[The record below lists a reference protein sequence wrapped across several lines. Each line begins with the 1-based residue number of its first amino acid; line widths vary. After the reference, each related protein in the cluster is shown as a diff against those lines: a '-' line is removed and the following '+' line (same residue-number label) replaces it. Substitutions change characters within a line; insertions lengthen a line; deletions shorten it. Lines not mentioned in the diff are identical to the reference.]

1 MTRAA
6 FIHCRSMSFSIT
18 WYLYK
23 CGRSVLDK
31 MLEQRAVVHNLKA
44 LKKNRNS
51 LPHISGSLPALASEN
66 LYLTGVPW
74 DGDAGGTW
82 FILPEI
88 LLWITAN
95 KSMGSRGNC
104 TSLNHGSPLRHRVSL
119 VRQLNLSK
127 PQCLHLWNVRTARVS
142 SILVRI
148 FKRIVQYLI
157 YLEIHTHTH
166 GEAEKGRN
174 FPYCTTK
181 SKCSRTVSCW
191 Y

>member
-1 MTRAA
+1 MERINRHILFLGAINIYLNKLNVPFVYIQHINNLKLTRKGTILLKISDEILVNGRRTIWQERHIYTAGA
-6 FIHCRSMSFSIT
+6 WIFSIT

-31 MLEQRAVVHNLKA
+31 MLEQRAVVHNLRA
-44 LKKNRNS
+44 LKENRNS

-74 DGDAGGTW
+74 VGDAGGTW

-88 LLWITAN
+88 LLWIRAN

-127 PQCLHLWNVRTARVS
+127 PQCLH
-142 SILVRI
+142 
-148 FKRIVQYLI
+148 K
-157 YLEIHTHTH
+157 
-166 GEAEKGRN
+166 
-174 FPYCTTK
+174 
-181 SKCSRTVSCW
+181 
-191 Y
+191 